1 MQELNEKD
9 NDAFT
14 SIKKI
19 WSENTETPEKAEFKD
34 SRFIKLVNLLN
45 STSIGKHFVYVLNP
59 FKGQFEY
66 VSEEIRKVLG
76 FDPEE
81 FNLEFYISLVHPEDL
96 PFVMEIQGKV
106 AEFCNTNIPEER
118 MEYKY
123 CYDFRLRTKEGN
135 YIQAY
140 LQYFYLEMNKNFQ
153 AMRVMTILSDISHI
167 KIGGTPHLSVFRM
180 SDGLVKIVNEKRINR
195 ITLTAKENEI
205 FEFLIKGFTSQD
217 IGEALGISKHTV
229 DTHRRN
235 ILKRNECSNTSE
247 LLNLYFGESLEV
259 N

>member
-1 MQELNEKD
+1 MKD
-9 NDAFT
+9 NRDLNKSALN
-14 SIKKI
+14 SIKNI
-19 WSENTETPEKAEFKD
+19 WSENTDMPEKAEFKD
-34 SRFIKLVNLLN
+34 SRFVKLINILT

-66 VSEEIRKVLG
+66 VSKDITKVLG
-76 FDPEE
+76 YQPEN
-81 FNLEFYISLVHPEDL
+81 FNLAFYISLIHPDDL
-96 PFVMEIQGKV
+96 PFILEIQEKV

-123 CYDFRLRTKEGN
+123 CYDFRLRTNDGN

-167 KIGGTPHLSVFRM
+167 KVGGTPHLSVFKM
-180 SDGLVKIVNEKRINR
+180 ADGLVKIVNEKRVNR

-235 ILKRNECSNTSE
+235 ILKRNHCSNTSE
-247 LLNLYFGESLEV
+247 LLNLYFGED
-259 N
+259 